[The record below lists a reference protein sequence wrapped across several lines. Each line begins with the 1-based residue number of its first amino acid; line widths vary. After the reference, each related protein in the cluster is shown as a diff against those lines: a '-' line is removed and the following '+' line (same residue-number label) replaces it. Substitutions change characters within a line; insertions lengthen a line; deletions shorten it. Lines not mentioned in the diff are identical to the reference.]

1 MIPNLARYHFFP
13 GPTLQQLDYMGIDCL
28 GPRILKECAHIL
40 FQPLHH
46 LFCLSLSSHSIP
58 EEWRI
63 HQITPIHKSGD
74 RSLVSNYRPIS
85 LLCSISKVL
94 ERIIYTM
101 FSGLFL
107 VPFLPVSL
115 VSLGT
120 DPLLSN
126 SSPFSTACM
135 NLSKPR
141 LNLMLYTLIS
151 GRPSTAS
158 PIMSFFSNSGVL
170 ASEAISGAGSK
181 CIYPTECNV
190 LLLTAIPLVC
200 YLCYLVFPKGAFLV
214 KIQLQASKY
223 ILSDFSSDYKS
234 RLTSLNMLPL
244 MMQLELYDIFSYL
257 LSHSSIHQSHSMSL
271 TLSPPDLR
279 LTSNFS
285 FLQPIVQ
292 PTV

>member
-1 MIPNLARYHFFP
+1 MFSNGFYGNKSPLTRRVAVEERRVRDGVGNSHAQAEAAAGTSYGDY
-13 GPTLQQLDYMGIDCL
+13 GPTGSPDPTI
-28 GPRILKECAHIL
+28 
-40 FQPLHH
+40 
-46 LFCLSLSSHSIP
+46 
-58 EEWRI
+58 
-63 HQITPIHKSGD
+63 
-74 RSLVSNYRPIS
+74 
-85 LLCSISKVL
+85 
-94 ERIIYTM
+94 
-101 FSGLFL
+101 
-107 VPFLPVSL
+107 FLPVSL

-151 GRPSTAS
+151 GKPSIAS

-214 KIQLQASKY
+214 HFYS
-223 ILSDFSSDYKS
+223 FS
-234 RLTSLNMLPL
+234 LLMTSLSLSTRPPCSSLLTMPNVSVPLLTHLTALFYKMTSSGFWIGVTNENFISTFPSVLLFVFPMEPQFPLSLP
-244 MMQLELYDIFSYL
+244 IAWV
-257 LSHSSIHQSHSMSL
+257 IK
-271 TLSPPDLR
+271 
-279 LTSNFS
+279 
-285 FLQPIVQ
+285 I
-292 PTV
+292 